1 MVEFKLY
8 NTPIEIS
15 IRILLILNR
24 FKRAME
30 INSIISYDHLM
41 LHIGD
46 VDRNYQSLHP
56 ANPYHATE
64 LLAKRKVVQSAI
76 NLLIKKGLVN
86 IICSEDGFRYK
97 DSEIGE
103 LFLSYFE
110 SEYYLKLCSNA
121 DIVVKRFGNLSEVEL
136 NKYINCSIHTWKNEN
151 ETDILFRGEFIE

>member
-24 FKRAME
+24 CKRAME
-30 INSIISYDHLM
+30 INSIIIYDHLM

-46 VDRNYQSLHP
+46 IDKGYQSLHP

-86 IICSEDGFRYK
+86 IICSKDGFKYK

-110 SEYYLKLCSNA
+110 SEYYLKLCSNV
-121 DIVVKRFGNLSEVEL
+121 DLVVKRFGDFNEVEL
-136 NKYINCSIHTWKNEN
+136 NEFINSSIHKWKDEN
-151 ETDILFRGEFIE
+151 EMDILFRGEFID